1 MDKMKNS
8 GMSETMQTL
17 TRKSA
22 CVMLSLLLLLSA
34 VLPVKAAAETA
45 SAKVVRVGSFEDTF
59 NYVNEKGARKGYG
72 YELLETLSGYTG
84 WQFEYVTCDWSD
96 CFEKL
101 KNGEVDIIG
110 GISYTEDRTQE
121 MLFSDESMGVEK
133 YYLYADLSR
142 ADISASDFKTLN
154 GKKIGVL
161 MGTEPEV
168 MLAEWEEKYGLKT
181 EHVNI
186 SNNEDVKQKLAN
198 HEIDCF
204 VSLEE
209 SFWAERGIST
219 ITRVGESGIYYAINK
234 NRPDIKEE
242 LDDAMRALDEAVP
255 FYTAD
260 LYKRYFSMDYTP
272 ILTGEEKAWLRKHGA
287 IRMGFLASD
296 SGVSTYD
303 PATGEFTGVITDYIQ
318 FAADCLGN
326 QELEF
331 QLVGYDSKE
340 AELDA
345 LKSGEIDM
353 IFHCDQNPN
362 LAEEYHF
369 ACTNTTWTS
378 NLMAVTN
385 KQHFNENNVN
395 RIVVPQNKLS
405 LKKYLAF
412 YYPQWEIVDCDTQED
427 AARLVKDGQ
436 ADCFVTGIS
445 SENKYSKKY
454 SFYSVPLVNPVRSC
468 FAVNSGNR
476 SLLSILNKTI
486 KAMPVN
492 MLAGALAMYKS
503 SARKVTLSDFI
514 RDNFFKVMLISSI
527 AVAVVLLTILML
539 LQKARKAEAAARK
552 AASDTQELNAK
563 LQVAVEKAESANRAK
578 STFLSNMSHD
588 IRTPMNAIIG
598 FTTLALSNIDDTDRV
613 KDYLGKTLASSNHLL
628 SLINDVLDM
637 SRIESGK
644 IHLEEVEVNLSDVL
658 HDLKTIVSGQIYA
671 KQLELY
677 MDAMDVT
684 DEDVYCDKTRLNQ
697 ILLNLLSN
705 AIKFTPAGGT
715 VSVRVRQLAGKVR
728 GCGQYEFRIKDNGI
742 GMSQEFAQ
750 KIFEPFERE
759 RTSTVSRIQGTGLG
773 MAITKNIVDMMG
785 GTIEVQT
792 AQGKGTEFTVCVP
805 MRAQTEQRPVEKIT
819 ELEGLKALV
828 VDDDFNTCDSVTKML
843 VKVGMR
849 AEWTL
854 SGKEAVLRARQSI
867 EMSDVYHAYII
878 DWRLPDMNGIEVT
891 RQIRSLHDD
900 TPIIILTAYDWSDI
914 EVEAKAAGVTAFCAK
929 PMFMS
934 DLRETLMSALGQ
946 KPADAVQ
953 RLLPEKNADFKGK
966 HILLVEDNELNRE
979 IAQEILRE
987 YGFLVDSA
995 ENGAV
1000 AVEKVSTTA
1009 PGSYDLVL
1017 MDVQMPIMDGY
1028 TATRKIRARR
1038 PKPLKSLRRHHG
1050 AGGRL
1055 GTQRRRVGHHPPL
1068 QTLRKA
1074 QLQPC
1079 GGRRQPHE
1087 AHEHC
1092 HEAAVLSAVPAGL
1105 Y

>member
-1 MDKMKNS
+1 
-8 GMSETMQTL
+8 MQTL

-101 KNGEVDIIG
+101 KNGEIDIIG

-121 MLFSDESMGVEK
+121 MLFSDEPMGVEK
-133 YYLYADLSR
+133 YYLYADLAR

-154 GKKIGVL
+154 GQKIGVL

-296 SGVSTYD
+296 SGVSTFD

-395 RIVVPQNKLS
+395 RIAVPQNKLS

-514 RDNFFKVMLISSI
+514 KDNFFKVMLISSI

-563 LQVAVEKAESANRAK
+563 LQVAVEKAETANRAK

-715 VSVRVRQLAGKVR
+715 VSVRVRQLAGQVR

-742 GMSQEFAQ
+742 GMSPEFAK

-792 AQGKGTEFTVCVP
+792 AQGKGSEFIIRVP
-805 MRAQTEQRPVEKIT
+805 LRVQAEHRPVEKIT

-891 RQIRSLHDD
+891 RQIRSLNDD

-914 EVEAKAAGVTAFCAK
+914 EVEAKAAGVTAFCSK

-946 KPADAVQ
+946 KLTDASQ
-953 RLLPEKNADFKGK
+953 ELLPEKNADFKDR

-987 YGFLVDSA
+987 YGFRVDTA
-995 ENGAV
+995 ENGEV
-1000 AVEKVSTTA
+1000 AVEKVSTAA

-1017 MDVQMPIMDGY
+1017 MDVQMPVMDGY
-1028 TATRKIRARR
+1028 TATRKIRALDDPARAKLPILAMTANAFDEDRR
-1038 PKPLKSLRRHHG
+1038 NALESGMNGFLSKPIVIGDLVQELHKIL
-1050 AGGRL
+1050 
-1055 GTQRRRVGHHPPL
+1055 
-1068 QTLRKA
+1068 
-1074 QLQPC
+1074 
-1079 GGRRQPHE
+1079 
-1087 AHEHC
+1087 
-1092 HEAAVLSAVPAGL
+1092 
-1105 Y
+1105 

>member
-101 KNGEVDIIG
+101 KNGEIDIIG

-121 MLFSDESMGVEK
+121 MLFSDEPMGVEK

-154 GKKIGVL
+154 GQKIGVL

-234 NRPDIKEE
+234 NRHDIKEE

-296 SGVSTYD
+296 SGVSTFD

-395 RIVVPQNKLS
+395 RIAVPQNKLS

-492 MLAGALAMYKS
+492 MLVGALAMYKS

-514 RDNFFKVMLISSI
+514 KDNFFKVMLISSI

-563 LQVAVEKAESANRAK
+563 LQVAVEKAETANRAK

-598 FTTLALSNIDDTDRV
+598 FTTLAISNIDDKDRV
-613 KDYLGKTLASSNHLL
+613 KDYLTKTLASSNHLL

-677 MDAMDVT
+677 MDVMDVT

-715 VSVRVRQLAGKVR
+715 VSVRVRQLAGKVH

-759 RTSTVSRIQGTGLG
+759 RTSTVSGIQGTGLG

-914 EVEAKAAGVTAFCAK
+914 EVEAKAAGVTAFCSK

-979 IAQEILRE
+979 IAQEILQE
-987 YGFLVDSA
+987 YGFLVDTA

-1000 AVEKVSTTA
+1000 AVEKVSTAA

-1028 TATRKIRARR
+1028 TATRKIRALDDPARAKLPILAMTANAFDEDRR
-1038 PKPLKSLRRHHG
+1038 NALESGMNGFLSKPIVIGDLVQELHKIL
-1050 AGGRL
+1050 
-1055 GTQRRRVGHHPPL
+1055 
-1068 QTLRKA
+1068 
-1074 QLQPC
+1074 
-1079 GGRRQPHE
+1079 
-1087 AHEHC
+1087 
-1092 HEAAVLSAVPAGL
+1092 
-1105 Y
+1105 

>member
-101 KNGEVDIIG
+101 KNGEIDIIG

-121 MLFSDESMGVEK
+121 MLFSDEPMGVEK

-168 MLAEWEEKYGLKT
+168 MLTEWEEKYGLKT

-234 NRPDIKEE
+234 KRPDIKEE

-296 SGVSTYD
+296 SGVSTFD

-395 RIVVPQNKLS
+395 RIAVPQNKLS

-514 RDNFFKVMLISSI
+514 KDNFFKVMLISSI

-677 MDAMDVT
+677 MDVMDVT

-715 VSVRVRQLAGKVR
+715 VSVRVRQLAGKVH

-742 GMSQEFAQ
+742 GMSSEFAQ

-759 RTSTVSRIQGTGLG
+759 RTSTVSGIQGTGLG

-805 MRAQTEQRPVEKIT
+805 MRAQTEQRLVEKIT

-914 EVEAKAAGVTAFCAK
+914 EVEAKAAGVTAFCSK

-979 IAQEILRE
+979 IAQEILQE

-1000 AVEKVSTTA
+1000 AVEKVSTAA

-1028 TATRKIRARR
+1028 TATRKIRALDDPARAKLPILAMTANAFDEDRR
-1038 PKPLKSLRRHHG
+1038 NALESGMNGFLSKPIVIGDLVQELHKIL
-1050 AGGRL
+1050 
-1055 GTQRRRVGHHPPL
+1055 
-1068 QTLRKA
+1068 
-1074 QLQPC
+1074 
-1079 GGRRQPHE
+1079 
-1087 AHEHC
+1087 
-1092 HEAAVLSAVPAGL
+1092 
-1105 Y
+1105 

>member
-17 TRKSA
+17 MRKSV

-45 SAKVVRVGSFEDTF
+45 PVKVVRVGSFEDTF

-101 KNGEVDIIG
+101 KNGEIDIIG

-121 MLFSDESMGVEK
+121 MLFSDEPMGVEK

-296 SGVSTYD
+296 SGVSTFD

-326 QELEF
+326 QKLEF

-395 RIVVPQNKLS
+395 RIAVPQNKLS

-514 RDNFFKVMLISSI
+514 KDNFFKVMLISSI

-742 GMSQEFAQ
+742 GMSPEFAK

-953 RLLPEKNADFKGK
+953 GLLPEKNADFKGK

-1000 AVEKVSTTA
+1000 AVEKVSTAA
-1009 PGSYDLVL
+1009 PGSYDLLL

-1028 TATRKIRARR
+1028 TATRKIRALDDPARAKLPILAMTANAFDEDRR
-1038 PKPLKSLRRHHG
+1038 NALESGMNGFLSKPIVIGDLV
-1050 AGGRL
+1050 
-1055 GTQRRRVGHHPPL
+1055 QE
-1068 QTLRKA
+1068 LRKI
-1074 QLQPC
+1074 L
-1079 GGRRQPHE
+1079 
-1087 AHEHC
+1087 
-1092 HEAAVLSAVPAGL
+1092 
-1105 Y
+1105 

>member
-101 KNGEVDIIG
+101 KNGEIDIIG

-121 MLFSDESMGVEK
+121 MLFSDEPMGVEK

-296 SGVSTYD
+296 SGVSTFD

-395 RIVVPQNKLS
+395 RIAVPQNKLS

-514 RDNFFKVMLISSI
+514 KDNFFKVMLISSI

-759 RTSTVSRIQGTGLG
+759 RTSTVSGIQGTGLG

-792 AQGKGTEFTVCVP
+792 AQGKGSEFIIRVP
-805 MRAQTEQRPVEKIT
+805 LRVQTEHRPVEKIT

-891 RQIRSLHDD
+891 RQIRSLNDD

-914 EVEAKAAGVTAFCAK
+914 EVEAKAAGVTAFCSK
-929 PMFMS
+929 PMFLS
-934 DLRETLMSALGQ
+934 DLRETLMRALGQ
-946 KPADAVQ
+946 KLTDAPQ
-953 RLLPEKNADFKGK
+953 ELLPEKNADFQDR

-987 YGFLVDSA
+987 YGFRVDTA
-995 ENGAV
+995 ENGEV
-1000 AVEKVSTTA
+1000 AVEKVSTAA

-1017 MDVQMPIMDGY
+1017 MDVQMPVMDGY
-1028 TATRKIRARR
+1028 TATRKIRALDDPARAKLPILAMTANAFDEDRR
-1038 PKPLKSLRRHHG
+1038 NALESGMNGFLSKPIVIGDLV
-1050 AGGRL
+1050 
-1055 GTQRRRVGHHPPL
+1055 QE
-1068 QTLRKA
+1068 LRKI
-1074 QLQPC
+1074 L
-1079 GGRRQPHE
+1079 
-1087 AHEHC
+1087 
-1092 HEAAVLSAVPAGL
+1092 
-1105 Y
+1105 

>member
-45 SAKVVRVGSFEDTF
+45 PVKVVRVGSFEDTF

-101 KNGEVDIIG
+101 KNGEIDIIG

-121 MLFSDESMGVEK
+121 MLFSDEPMGVEK

-296 SGVSTYD
+296 SGVSTFD

-395 RIVVPQNKLS
+395 RIAVPQNKLS
-405 LKKYLAF
+405 LKKYLAL

-514 RDNFFKVMLISSI
+514 KDNFFKVMLISSI

-728 GCGQYEFRIKDNGI
+728 GCGRYEFRIKDNGI

-914 EVEAKAAGVTAFCAK
+914 EVEAKAAGVTAFCSK
-929 PMFMS
+929 PMFMF

-946 KPADAVQ
+946 KQTDAVQ
-953 RLLPEKNADFKGK
+953 GLLPDKNADFKGK

-1000 AVEKVSTTA
+1000 AVEKVSTAA

-1028 TATRKIRARR
+1028 TATRKIRALDDPARAKLPILAMTANAFDEDRR
-1038 PKPLKSLRRHHG
+1038 NALESGMNGFLSKPIVIDDLMQELHKIL
-1050 AGGRL
+1050 
-1055 GTQRRRVGHHPPL
+1055 
-1068 QTLRKA
+1068 
-1074 QLQPC
+1074 
-1079 GGRRQPHE
+1079 
-1087 AHEHC
+1087 
-1092 HEAAVLSAVPAGL
+1092 
-1105 Y
+1105 

>member
-1 MDKMKNS
+1 MGKMKNF
-8 GMSETMQTL
+8 GTSETMQTL
-17 TRKSA
+17 MRKSVCA
-22 CVMLSLLLLLSA
+22 LLSLLLLLSV

-45 SAKVVRVGSFEDTF
+45 PVKVVRVGSFEDTF

-72 YELLETLSGYTG
+72 YELLETLSGYAG

-101 KNGEVDIIG
+101 KNGEIDIIG

-121 MLFSDESMGVEK
+121 MLFSDEPMGVEK

-142 ADISASDFKTLN
+142 ADISASDYKTLN

-168 MLAEWEEKYGLKT
+168 MLTEWEEKYGLKT

-234 NRPDIKEE
+234 NRPDLKEE

-272 ILTGEEKAWLRKHGA
+272 ILTGEEKAWLKEHGA
-287 IRMGFLASD
+287 IKMGFLTSD
-296 SGVSTYD
+296 SGVSTFD

-353 IFHCDQNPN
+353 IFHFDQSPN

-395 RIVVPQNKLS
+395 RIAVPQNKLS

-427 AARLVKDGQ
+427 AAKLVKDGQ
-436 ADCFVTGIS
+436 ADCFVTWIS

-454 SFYSVPLVNPVRSC
+454 SFYSVPLLNPVKSC

-514 RDNFFKVMLISSI
+514 KDNFFMALLVSSI
-527 AVAVVLLTILML
+527 AVAAILLTILKL
-539 LQKARKAEAAARK
+539 LRKARKAEAAARK
-552 AASDTQELNAK
+552 AANDTQKLNAK
-563 LQVAVEKAESANRAK
+563 LQVAVENAESANRAK
-578 STFLSNMSHD
+578 STFLFNMSHD

-598 FTTLALSNIDDTDRV
+598 YAD
-613 KDYLGKTLASSNHLL
+613 LASRHLDDPAKL
-628 SLINDVLDM
+628 KNYMENIQVCGQNLLMLLNNVLDLA
-637 SRIESGK
+637 RIENDKTEMEYS
-644 IHLEEVEVNLSDVL
+644 VSDVEK
-658 HDLKTIVSGQIYA
+658 DFRNCVAMFRNQAGSKGQTLMVTTQLQYPYIYA
-671 KQLELY
+671 DIPHLTEIC
-677 MDAMDVT
+677 T
-684 DEDVYCDKTRLNQ
+684 
-697 ILLNLLSN
+697 NLVSN
-705 AIKFTPAGGT
+705 AVKYTGAGGT
-715 VSVRVRQLAGKVR
+715 IRCNVTQKPGEKEGWCDTVVTVA
-728 GCGQYEFRIKDNGI
+728 DNGI
-742 GMSQEFAQ
+742 GMSQEFQ
-750 KIFEPFERE
+750 KHIFEPFERE
-759 RTSTVSRIQGTGLG
+759 RTSTVSKVEGSGIGMGIVKKLVGL
-773 MAITKNIVDMMG
+773 MG
-785 GTIEVQT
+785 GTVAMESRIGV
-792 AQGKGTEFTVCVP
+792 GSKFTVTIPCRIASEDETQAKRETNPSDQKCLCGTRILLTEDNDLNAEIAVELLQEEGCTVDRAKDGVECVD
-805 MRAQTEQRPVEKIT
+805 MLEKAANGTYQLILMDIQMPV
-819 ELEGLKALV
+819 
-828 VDDDFNTCDSVTKML
+828 
-843 VKVGMR
+843 
-849 AEWTL
+849 
-854 SGKEAVLRARQSI
+854 
-867 EMSDVYHAYII
+867 
-878 DWRLPDMNGIEVT
+878 MNG
-891 RQIRSLHDD
+891 
-900 TPIIILTAYDWSDI
+900 YD
-914 EVEAKAAGVTAFCAK
+914 AA
-929 PMFMS
+929 
-934 DLRETLMSALGQ
+934 
-946 KPADAVQ
+946 
-953 RLLPEKNADFKGK
+953 
-966 HILLVEDNELNRE
+966 
-979 IAQEILRE
+979 
-987 YGFLVDSA
+987 
-995 ENGAV
+995 
-1000 AVEKVSTTA
+1000 
-1009 PGSYDLVL
+1009 
-1017 MDVQMPIMDGY
+1017 
-1028 TATRKIRARR
+1028 RKIRGLDDPQKANIPIIAMTANAFTEDRQVALDAGMNDHIA
-1038 PKPLKSLRRHHG
+1038 KPINMNVL
-1050 AGGRL
+1050 
-1055 GTQRRRVGHHPPL
+1055 VP
-1068 QTLRKA
+1068 TLRKY
-1074 QLQPC
+1074 L
-1079 GGRRQPHE
+1079 
-1087 AHEHC
+1087 
-1092 HEAAVLSAVPAGL
+1092 
-1105 Y
+1105 

>member
-1 MDKMKNS
+1 
-8 GMSETMQTL
+8 MQTL
-17 TRKSA
+17 MRKSA

-34 VLPVKAAAETA
+34 VLPVKAAEETA
-45 SAKVVRVGSFEDTF
+45 PAKVVRVGSFEDTF

-101 KNGEVDIIG
+101 ENGEIDIMG
-110 GISYTEDRTQE
+110 GISYTEDRAEE
-121 MLFSDESMGVEK
+121 MLFSDEPMGEEK

-168 MLAEWEEKYGLKT
+168 MLTEWEEKYGLKT

-234 NRPDIKEE
+234 NRPDLKEE
-242 LDDAMRALDEAVP
+242 LDNAMRALDEAAP

-272 ILTGEEKAWLRKHGA
+272 ILTGEEMAWLKEHGA
-287 IRMGFLASD
+287 IKMGFLTSD
-296 SGVSTYD
+296 SGVSTFD

-318 FAADCLGN
+318 LAADCLGN

-353 IFHCDQNPN
+353 IFHFDQSPN

-395 RIVVPQNKLS
+395 RIAVPQNKLS

-427 AARLVKDGQ
+427 AAKLVKDGQ
-436 ADCFVTGIS
+436 ADCFVTWIS

-454 SFYSVPLVNPVRSC
+454 SFYSVPLLNPVKSC

-514 RDNFFKVMLISSI
+514 KDNFFMALLVSSI
-527 AVAVVLLTILML
+527 AVAAILLTILKL
-539 LQKARKAEAAARK
+539 LRKARKAEAAARK
-552 AASDTQELNAK
+552 AANDTQELNAK
-563 LQVAVEKAESANRAK
+563 LQVAVENAESANHAK
-578 STFLSNMSHD
+578 STFLFNMSHD

-598 FTTLALSNIDDTDRV
+598 YAD
-613 KDYLGKTLASSNHLL
+613 LASRHLDDPAKL
-628 SLINDVLDM
+628 KNYMENIQVCGQNLLMLLNNVLDLA
-637 SRIESGK
+637 RIENDKTEMEYS
-644 IHLEEVEVNLSDVL
+644 VSDIEKDFRNCVAMFRNQA
-658 HDLKTIVSGQIYA
+658 DSKGQTLTVTTQLQYPYIYA
-671 KQLELY
+671 DIPHLTEIC
-677 MDAMDVT
+677 T
-684 DEDVYCDKTRLNQ
+684 
-697 ILLNLLSN
+697 NLVSN
-705 AIKFTPAGGT
+705 AVKYTGAGGT
-715 VSVRVRQLAGKVR
+715 IRCNVTQKPGEKEGWCDTVVTVA
-728 GCGQYEFRIKDNGI
+728 DNGI
-742 GMSQEFAQ
+742 GMSQEFQ
-750 KIFEPFERE
+750 KHIFEPFERE
-759 RTSTVSRIQGTGLG
+759 RTSTVSKVEGSGIGMGIVKKLVGL
-773 MAITKNIVDMMG
+773 MG
-785 GTIEVQT
+785 GTVEVESRIGVGST
-792 AQGKGTEFTVCVP
+792 FTVTIPCRIASEDETQAKRETNPSDQKCLCGTRILLTEDNDLNAEIAVELLQEEGCTVDRAKDGVECVD
-805 MRAQTEQRPVEKIT
+805 MLEKAANGTYQLILMDIQMPV
-819 ELEGLKALV
+819 
-828 VDDDFNTCDSVTKML
+828 
-843 VKVGMR
+843 
-849 AEWTL
+849 
-854 SGKEAVLRARQSI
+854 
-867 EMSDVYHAYII
+867 
-878 DWRLPDMNGIEVT
+878 MNG
-891 RQIRSLHDD
+891 
-900 TPIIILTAYDWSDI
+900 YD
-914 EVEAKAAGVTAFCAK
+914 AA
-929 PMFMS
+929 
-934 DLRETLMSALGQ
+934 
-946 KPADAVQ
+946 
-953 RLLPEKNADFKGK
+953 
-966 HILLVEDNELNRE
+966 
-979 IAQEILRE
+979 
-987 YGFLVDSA
+987 
-995 ENGAV
+995 
-1000 AVEKVSTTA
+1000 
-1009 PGSYDLVL
+1009 
-1017 MDVQMPIMDGY
+1017 
-1028 TATRKIRARR
+1028 RKIRGLDDPQKANIPIIAMTANAFTEDRQVALDAGMNDHIA
-1038 PKPLKSLRRHHG
+1038 KPINMNVL
-1050 AGGRL
+1050 
-1055 GTQRRRVGHHPPL
+1055 VP
-1068 QTLRKA
+1068 TLRKY
-1074 QLQPC
+1074 L
-1079 GGRRQPHE
+1079 
-1087 AHEHC
+1087 
-1092 HEAAVLSAVPAGL
+1092 
-1105 Y
+1105 

>member
-1 MDKMKNS
+1 
-8 GMSETMQTL
+8 MQTL

-101 KNGEVDIIG
+101 KNGEIDIIG

-121 MLFSDESMGVEK
+121 MLFSDEPMGVEK

-296 SGVSTYD
+296 SGVSTFD

-395 RIVVPQNKLS
+395 RIAVPQNKLS

-503 SARKVTLSDFI
+503 SARRVTLSDFI
-514 RDNFFKVMLISSI
+514 KDNFFKVMLISSI

-563 LQVAVEKAESANRAK
+563 LQVAVEKAETANRAK

-598 FTTLALSNIDDTDRV
+598 FTTLALSNINDTERV

-750 KIFEPFERE
+750 KIFEPFEQE

-854 SGKEAVLRARQSI
+854 SGKEAVLRARQAL

-914 EVEAKAAGVTAFCAK
+914 EVEAKAAGVTAFCSK
-929 PMFMS
+929 PMFMF

-946 KPADAVQ
+946 KQTDAVQ
-953 RLLPEKNADFKGK
+953 GLLPDKNADFKGK

-1000 AVEKVSTTA
+1000 AVEKVSTAA

-1028 TATRKIRARR
+1028 TATRKIRALDDPARAKLPILAMTANAFDEDRR
-1038 PKPLKSLRRHHG
+1038 NALESGMNGFLSKPIVIDDLV
-1050 AGGRL
+1050 
-1055 GTQRRRVGHHPPL
+1055 QE
-1068 QTLRKA
+1068 LRKI
-1074 QLQPC
+1074 L
-1079 GGRRQPHE
+1079 
-1087 AHEHC
+1087 
-1092 HEAAVLSAVPAGL
+1092 
-1105 Y
+1105 

>member
-1 MDKMKNS
+1 MKNS

-101 KNGEVDIIG
+101 KNGEIDIIG

-121 MLFSDESMGVEK
+121 MLFSDEPMGVEK
-133 YYLYADLSR
+133 YYLYADLAR

-296 SGVSTYD
+296 SGVSTFD

-395 RIVVPQNKLS
+395 RIAVPQNKLS

-514 RDNFFKVMLISSI
+514 KDNFFKVMLISSI

-613 KDYLGKTLASSNHLL
+613 KDYLAKTLASSNHLL

-677 MDAMDVT
+677 MDVMDVT

-715 VSVRVRQLAGKVR
+715 VSVRVRQLAGKVH

-914 EVEAKAAGVTAFCAK
+914 EVEAKAAGVTAFCSK

-979 IAQEILRE
+979 IAQEILQE
-987 YGFLVDSA
+987 YGFLVDTA

-1000 AVEKVSTTA
+1000 AVEKVSTAA

-1028 TATRKIRARR
+1028 TATRKIRALDDPARAKLPILAMTANAFDEDRR
-1038 PKPLKSLRRHHG
+1038 NALESGMNGFLSKPIVIGDLVQELHKIL
-1050 AGGRL
+1050 
-1055 GTQRRRVGHHPPL
+1055 
-1068 QTLRKA
+1068 
-1074 QLQPC
+1074 
-1079 GGRRQPHE
+1079 
-1087 AHEHC
+1087 
-1092 HEAAVLSAVPAGL
+1092 
-1105 Y
+1105 

>member
-72 YELLETLSGYTG
+72 YELLETLSGYAG

-101 KNGEVDIIG
+101 KNGEIDIIG

-121 MLFSDESMGVEK
+121 MLFSDEPMGVEK

-296 SGVSTYD
+296 SGVSTFD

-395 RIVVPQNKLS
+395 RIAVPQNKLS

-514 RDNFFKVMLISSI
+514 KDNFFKVMLISSI

-759 RTSTVSRIQGTGLG
+759 RTSTVSGIQGTGLG

-1000 AVEKVSTTA
+1000 AVEKVSTAA

-1028 TATRKIRARR
+1028 TATRKIRALDDPARAKLPILAMTANAFDEDRR
-1038 PKPLKSLRRHHG
+1038 NALESGMNGFLSKPIVIDDLVQELHKIL
-1050 AGGRL
+1050 
-1055 GTQRRRVGHHPPL
+1055 
-1068 QTLRKA
+1068 
-1074 QLQPC
+1074 
-1079 GGRRQPHE
+1079 
-1087 AHEHC
+1087 
-1092 HEAAVLSAVPAGL
+1092 
-1105 Y
+1105 

>member
-101 KNGEVDIIG
+101 KNGEIDIIG

-121 MLFSDESMGVEK
+121 MLFSDEPMGVEK

-296 SGVSTYD
+296 SGVSTFD

-395 RIVVPQNKLS
+395 RIAVPQNKLS

-427 AARLVKDGQ
+427 AAKLVKDGQ

-503 SARKVTLSDFI
+503 SARRVTLSDFI
-514 RDNFFKVMLISSI
+514 KDNFFKVMLISSI

-563 LQVAVEKAESANRAK
+563 LQVAVEKAETANRAK

-598 FTTLALSNIDDTDRV
+598 FTTLALSNINDTERV

-677 MDAMDVT
+677 MDVMDVT

-750 KIFEPFERE
+750 KIFEPFEQE

-854 SGKEAVLRARQSI
+854 SGKEAVLRARQAL

-914 EVEAKAAGVTAFCAK
+914 EVEAKAAGVTAFCSK
-929 PMFMS
+929 PMFMF

-946 KPADAVQ
+946 KQTDAVQ
-953 RLLPEKNADFKGK
+953 GLLPDKNADFKGK

-1000 AVEKVSTTA
+1000 AVEKVSTAA

-1028 TATRKIRARR
+1028 TATRKIRALDDPARAKLPILAMTANAFDEDRR
-1038 PKPLKSLRRHHG
+1038 NALESGMNGFLSKPIVIDDLV
-1050 AGGRL
+1050 
-1055 GTQRRRVGHHPPL
+1055 QE
-1068 QTLRKA
+1068 LRKI
-1074 QLQPC
+1074 L
-1079 GGRRQPHE
+1079 
-1087 AHEHC
+1087 
-1092 HEAAVLSAVPAGL
+1092 
-1105 Y
+1105 